1 MQPVDD
7 GHPPNEANPLLA
19 EVLRI
24 VGERIDPPRAELVAE
39 FARSYLRRVPGD
51 ILVGLDPDA
60 TFHHVLGIF
69 EFIER
74 REEPIKV
81 RAFNPTP
88 TEHGYE
94 TKGTVV
100 ELVTDDSPFLH
111 DSVTNELEAHGLR
124 VELVLHPVIGTERSP
139 DGTLRHIRNAR
150 YTTSRESVQHYE
162 LDRKLFAA
170 DLPALERALR
180 SVLEDVRQV
189 VRDFHP
195 MMGRI
200 DRMADLVRVAVGH
213 FPDVTITEGV
223 NFLQWLRDGNFV
235 FLGYREYRV
244 IDTPAGRAVEVVPDS
259 GLGILSD
266 ERQSSMAEPVL
277 LEDLPPDLARRY
289 ETGDLVVITKT
300 NRYSTVHRRAKMDYV
315 GVRMVGPEGETIGE
329 ARLLGLFTSKAYM
342 QPASQ
347 IPILRA
353 KLADIVA
360 AEDLIEGSHD
370 HKKIVELFDGFSKH
384 DLFSADTEDLRRELR
399 ELLDLEERHQVR
411 LFVRRDL
418 LERSVSILVALPR
431 DRFNADLRRQLQEMF
446 MERFRGTAV
455 EYHLSLGESDPAQIH
470 FTVWVEWGTV
480 PEVDLASLEADV
492 VALMRSWGERVAD
505 VLVKWRGEDEGRRL
519 AEAWCERFP
528 EYYTSS
534 VSTEVAA
541 ADILA
546 LDELASS
553 GRPFV
558 VGLRNVA
565 QAGEELTRVVLYRSD
580 GKRPLSELV
589 PTLEHMGM
597 QVVEEVPT
605 RIEAPGS
612 FFIHD
617 FGVRGPDGGALDL
630 DDVGDRVAAALT
642 AVWDGEAE
650 SDRLNRLVVTA
661 GLDHDQV
668 AILRAYRTYWRRVA
682 PVFTVAYV
690 NDTLLAHPAIAANLV
705 RLFELRFDPDADRD
719 AYPAL
724 AGLVSEQLDAVPSR
738 DEDRIL
744 RSFLRL
750 IEATTR
756 TSAFRQGRRSLA
768 FKFRSAD
775 VPDAPRPHPMCEIFV
790 VSADMEGVHL
800 RGGPVARGGIRWSD
814 RREDYRTEVLGLLKA
829 QMTKNAV
836 IVPTGAKGG
845 FVLRYPPSE
854 PAALAD
860 EVRRRYEVFIR
871 GLLDLTDNRV
881 EGRVVHPERVVVH
894 DGDDPYLVVA
904 ADRGTAT
911 FSDLANEIAREYR
924 FWLDDAFASGG
935 STGYDH
941 KKLGIT
947 ARGAWKS
954 LERHFAEIG
963 IDPHTDPFTV
973 VGIGD
978 MSGDVFGNGML
989 CSDRIK
995 LVAAFDHR
1003 HIFLDPDPDP
1013 ARSYAERRRLFD
1025 MAGSSWD
1032 DYDREVISEG
1042 GGVWPRS
1049 AKKIPISPQVRDVL
1063 GISEQVLSPPDLVK
1077 AILTAP
1083 VDLIWNGGIGTYVKA
1098 RDETHEEVGDRGNDA
1113 VRVNGADL
1121 RARVVVEGGNLGFT
1135 QRGRIEYA
1143 RRGGRINTDF
1153 IDNSG
1158 GVDCSDREVNL
1169 KILLGLAEER
1179 GLVDR
1184 EERNRL
1190 VEEAA
1195 DAVVERI
1202 LYDNFQQVQM
1212 ISQEELAS
1220 PHRME
1225 AYDDLMSTLE
1235 DQGIVDRD
1243 IDFLP
1248 TSEEIAER
1256 VRAGEGMTRPEL
1268 AVLLADAKRSL
1279 EESLVDS
1286 DLPDDPYFLTDL
1298 HRYFPENVVERFGDL
1313 VEHHPLRRELV
1324 ATIIANDVV
1333 NSEGVTFVDRLCRQT
1348 GADPSEVVRAY
1359 RVARD
1364 VAGAVRRWEVI
1375 ESLFGR
1381 LDADIWNFLMGRVD
1395 RLVAVLTR
1403 WYLAHLN
1410 GAEMG
1415 AVVATHAPAFRK
1427 VESTLPEA
1435 GPPEWRKEREEEADR
1450 LRQAGVPD
1458 ATARWHAY
1466 MPGLVHAP
1474 DIIEVAERF
1483 GRSVADVTRAFFL
1496 IGQAVRLDR
1505 LEEMVVSLPA
1515 DSPWERWATQTME
1528 DELLALRRA
1537 LVEQVLAEAG
1547 ERSATEAVDHYLA
1560 EHARAVARLV
1570 RFMRG
1575 LDAQAVEDLAPI
1587 LVGIRQVRTL
1597 TG

>member
-7 GHPPNEANPLLA
+7 GRPPSEASPLLT
-19 EVLRI
+19 EVVRI
-24 VGERIDPPRAELVAE
+24 VGERVDPPKAELVRE
-39 FARSYLRRVPGD
+39 FARSYLRRIPGD
-51 ILVGLDPDA
+51 LLPQLDSEA
-60 TFHHVLGIF
+60 TFHHLLGIF

-81 RAFNPTP
+81 RAFNPTL

-94 TKGTVV
+94 TRGTVV

-124 VELVLHPVIGTERSP
+124 VELVLHPVIGTERSS

-162 LDRKLFAA
+162 LDRRLFEA
-170 DLPALERALR
+170 DLPALVRALR
-180 SVLEDVRQV
+180 SVLEDVRRV

-213 FPDVTITEGV
+213 YPDVVITEGV
-223 NFLQWLRDGNFV
+223 NFLQWLRDGNFI

-244 IDTPAGRAVEVVPDS
+244 IETPEGRAVEVVPDS
-259 GLGILSD
+259 GLGLLSD

-277 LEDLPPDLARRY
+277 LAKLPPDLARRY
-289 ETGDLVVITKT
+289 ESGDLVVITKT

-315 GVRMVGPEGETIGE
+315 GVRMVGPDGETIGE
-329 ARLLGLFTSKAYM
+329 ARLVGLFTSKAYM

-384 DLFSADTEDLRRELR
+384 DLFSADTDDLRRELR

-431 DRFNADLRRQLQEMF
+431 DRFNAELRRRLQDMF
-446 MERFRGTAV
+446 MERFHGTAV

-470 FTVWVEWGTV
+470 FTVWVEWGNV
-480 PEVDLASLEADV
+480 PEVDLSSLEADV
-492 VALMRSWGERVAD
+492 VSLMRSWGEQVAD
-505 VLVKWRGEDEGRRL
+505 VLIHRRGEEEGRRL
-519 AEAWCERFP
+519 AETWCERFP

-534 VSTEVAA
+534 VATDVAA
-541 ADILA
+541 DDILR

-553 GRPFV
+553 GRSFV
-558 VGLRNVA
+558 VGLRNLA

-605 RIEAPGS
+605 RLEAPGS

-630 DDVGDRVAAALT
+630 DAVGERVAAALT
-642 AVWDGEAE
+642 AVWEGSAE

-661 GLDHDQV
+661 GLDHHQV

-682 PVFTVAYV
+682 PVFTVGYV
-690 NDTLLAHPAIAANLV
+690 NDTLLAHPQIAANLV

-719 AYPAL
+719 EYPMVAAL
-724 AGLVSEQLDAVPSR
+724 LAEQLDAVPSR

-756 TSAFRQGRRSLA
+756 TSAFRDDRESLA

-775 VPDAPRPHPMCEIFV
+775 VPDAPRPHPMAEIFV
-790 VSADMEGVHL
+790 IANDVEGIHL

-814 RREDYRTEVLGLLKA
+814 RREDYRTEVLGLLKS

-845 FVLRYPPSE
+845 FVLRTPPTD
-854 PAALAD
+854 PADLAE
-860 EVRRRYEVFIR
+860 EVRRRYAVFIR

-881 EGRVVHPERVVVH
+881 EGRVRHPDRVVVH

-911 FSDLANEIAREYR
+911 FSDLANEIAREYH

-954 LERHFAEIG
+954 LERHFAELG
-963 IDPHTDPFTV
+963 IDPYADPFTV

-989 CSDRIK
+989 CSDKIR

-1003 HIFLDPDPDP
+1003 HIFIDPDPDP
-1013 ARSYAERRRLFD
+1013 RRSYAERRRLFE
-1025 MAGSSWD
+1025 MERSSWA
-1032 DYDREVISEG
+1032 DYDPDVISEG

-1049 AKKIPISPQVRDVL
+1049 AKKVPISPEARKAL
-1063 GISEQVLSPPDLVK
+1063 GITDEVLAPPDLIR

-1098 RDETHEEVGDRGNDA
+1098 RDETNEEVGDRSNDA
-1113 VRVNGADL
+1113 VRVDAADL

-1143 RRGGRINTDF
+1143 RAGGRINTDF

-1179 GLVDR
+1179 GRLERDD
-1184 EERNRL
+1184 RNRL
-1190 VEEAA
+1190 VQEAA
-1195 DAVVERI
+1195 EGVVDRI
-1202 LYDNFQQVQM
+1202 LYDNFLQVQM
-1212 ISQEELAS
+1212 LSQEELAS

-1235 DQGIVDRD
+1235 AQGIVDRS

-1256 VRAGEGMTRPEL
+1256 VRVGEGMTRPEL

-1279 EESLVDS
+1279 EESLVAS

-1298 HRYFPENVVERFGDL
+1298 HRYFPDNVVERFGDL

-1324 ATIIANDVV
+1324 ATIVANDVV

-1348 GADPSEVVRAY
+1348 GADPAEVVRAY

-1364 VAGAVRRWEVI
+1364 VAGAVRRWEMI

-1381 LDADIWNFLMGRVD
+1381 LDAETWNVLMGRVD

-1403 WYLAHLN
+1403 WYLARLN
-1410 GAEMG
+1410 GVAMG
-1415 AVVATHAPAFRK
+1415 EIVAAHGPAFRE
-1427 VESTLPEA
+1427 VEATLPEA
-1435 GPPEWRKEREEEADR
+1435 GPPEWRKERDEEVER
-1450 LRQAGVPD
+1450 LRRAGVPD
-1458 ATARWHAY
+1458 ATARWHAF

-1483 GRSVADVTRAFFL
+1483 ARSVPDVTRAFFL
-1496 IGQAVRLDR
+1496 VGQAVRLDR
-1505 LEEMVVSLPA
+1505 LEEMVVALPA
-1515 DSPWERWATQTME
+1515 DSPWDRWATQTME

-1537 LVEQVLAEAG
+1537 LVCEILAEG
-1547 ERSATEAVDHYLA
+1547 GGRSATEAVDHYLA
-1560 EHARAVARLV
+1560 EHSRAVARLV
-1570 RFMRG
+1570 RFMRS
-1575 LDAQAVEDLAPI
+1575 LEAQPVEDLAPV
-1587 LVGIRQVRTL
+1587 LVGIRQVRAL
-1597 TG
+1597 IS

>member
-1 MQPVDD
+1 MHTVDD
-7 GHPPNEANPLLA
+7 GHPSSEASPLLTG
-19 EVLRI
+19 VLEAIGSR
-24 VGERIDPPRAELVAE
+24 VDPDRAELVAE
-39 FARSYLRRVPGD
+39 FARAYLRRVPGN
-51 ILVGLDPDA
+51 LVDTLEVEP
-60 TFHHVLGIF
+60 TFRHVLGLF
-69 EFIER
+69 EFIYR

-81 RAFNPTP
+81 RAFNPTVA
-88 TEHGYE
+88 EHGYE

-100 ELVTDDSPFLH
+100 ELVTDDAPFLH
-111 DSVTNELEAHGLR
+111 DSVTNEIEAHGLR
-124 VELVLHPVIGTERSP
+124 VELVLHPVIGTERAS

-162 LDRKLFAA
+162 LDRRLFDA
-170 DLPALERALR
+170 DLPSLERALR
-180 SVLEDVRQV
+180 SVLDDVRRV

-200 DRMADLVRVAVGH
+200 DRMSDLVRVAVGH
-213 FPDVTITEGV
+213 YPDATITEGV
-223 NFLQWLRDGNFV
+223 DFLQWLRDGNFV

-244 IDTPAGRAVEVVPDS
+244 IDTPEGKAVEVVPDT

-266 ERQSSMAEPVL
+266 ERQSSLAEPVL
-277 LEDLPPDLARRY
+277 LKDLPPDLARRY
-289 ETGDLVVITKT
+289 ESGDLVVITKT
-300 NRYSTVHRRAKMDYV
+300 NRYSTVHRRAKMDYI
-315 GVRMVGPEGETIGE
+315 GVRMVGPDGETIGE
-329 ARLLGLFTSKAYM
+329 ARLVGLFTSKAYM

-347 IPILRA
+347 IPILRR

-384 DLFSADTEDLRRELR
+384 DLFAADTEDLRRELR

-431 DRFNADLRRQLQEMF
+431 DRFNAELRRRLQDLF

-470 FTVWVEWGTV
+470 FTVWVEWGNV
-480 PEVDLASLEADV
+480 PEIDLSSLEAEV
-492 VALMRSWGERVAD
+492 VSLMRSWSERVVDTILAR
-505 VLVKWRGEDEGRRL
+505 VGEDEGRRL
-519 AEAWCERFP
+519 AEIWCHRFP

-534 VSTEVAA
+534 TPVEVAA
-541 ADILA
+541 EDIIR
-546 LDELASS
+546 LDELAAS
-553 GRPFV
+553 GRSFV

-597 QVVEEVPT
+597 EVVEEVPT
-605 RIEAPGS
+605 RIEPPGS

-630 DDVGDRVAAALT
+630 EEAGERVTAALT
-642 AVWDGEAE
+642 AVWEGAAE
-650 SDRLNRLVVTA
+650 SDRLNRLVITA
-661 GLDHDQV
+661 GLDHVQV

-690 NDTLLAHPAIAANLV
+690 NDTLLAHPRIAANLV
-705 RLFELRFDPDADRD
+705 KLFELRFDPSLSRD
-719 AYPAL
+719 DYPSL
-724 AGLVSEQLDAVPSR
+724 YGIVTEQLDEVPSR

-756 TSAFRQGRRSLA
+756 TSAFVPDRQSLA

-775 VPDAPRPHPMCEIFV
+775 VPDAPRPHPMAEIFV
-790 VSADMEGVHL
+790 IASGVEGIHL

-814 RREDYRTEVLGLLKA
+814 RREDYRTEVLGLMKA

-845 FVLRYPPSE
+845 FVLRRPPSD
-854 PAALAD
+854 PADVRA
-860 EVRRRYEVFIR
+860 EVRRQYAVFIR

-881 EGRVVHPERVVVH
+881 GGRVVHPEHVVVH
-894 DGDDPYLVVA
+894 DGEDPYLVVA

-911 FSDLANEIAREYR
+911 FSDLANQIAREYG

-941 KKLGIT
+941 KQLGIT

-954 LERHFAEIG
+954 LERHFAELG
-963 IDPHTDPFTV
+963 IDPYTDPFTV

-989 CSDRIK
+989 GSDKIK

-1013 ARSYAERRRLFD
+1013 AASYAERKRLFELER
-1025 MAGSSWD
+1025 SSWD
-1032 DYDREVISEG
+1032 DYNRDLISPG

-1049 AKKIPISPQVRDVL
+1049 AKKVELSPQARKVL
-1063 GISEQVLSPPDLVK
+1063 GIDDEVLAPPDLIR

-1083 VDLIWNGGIGTYVKA
+1083 VDLLWNGGIGTYVKA
-1098 RDETHEEVGDRGNDA
+1098 RTESNDEVGDRANDP
-1113 VRVNGADL
+1113 VRVDGADL
-1121 RARVVVEGGNLGFT
+1121 RVRVAVEGGNLGFT
-1135 QRGRIEYA
+1135 QRGRIEFA
-1143 RRGGRINTDF
+1143 RAGGRINTDF

-1190 VEEAA
+1190 IREAA
-1195 DAVVERI
+1195 DSVVERI

-1225 AYDDLMSTLE
+1225 AYDELMATLE
-1235 DQGIVDRD
+1235 SQGILDRA

-1248 TSEEIAER
+1248 TSEEMAER
-1256 VRAGEGMTRPEL
+1256 ARTGEGLTRPEL
-1268 AVLLADAKRSL
+1268 AVLLADSKRSL
-1279 EESLVDS
+1279 EEDLVAS
-1286 DLPDDPYFLTDL
+1286 DLPDSGYFVADL
-1298 HRYFPENVVERFGDL
+1298 KRYFPENVMERFGDL
-1313 VEHHPLRRELV
+1313 AEDHPLRRELV
-1324 ATIIANDVV
+1324 ATIVANDVV

-1348 GADPSEVVRAY
+1348 GAEPSEVVRAY

-1364 VAGAVRRWEVI
+1364 VAGAVRRWEMI
-1375 ESLFGR
+1375 ESLFGK
-1381 LDADIWNFLMGRVD
+1381 LDAATWNMLMSRVD
-1395 RLVAVLTR
+1395 RLVATLTR
-1403 WYLAHLN
+1403 WYLARLN
-1410 GAEMG
+1410 GAPLEEI
-1415 AVVATHAPAFRK
+1415 VAMHAPAFRE
-1427 VESTLPEA
+1427 VEVTIPEA
-1435 GPPEWRKEREEEADR
+1435 GPPEWRREREEEAER
-1450 LRQAGVPD
+1450 LRRAGVPD
-1458 ATARWHAY
+1458 ATARWHAC

-1474 DIIEVAERF
+1474 DIIEVADRF
-1483 GRSVADVTRAFFL
+1483 SRPVPDVTRAFFL
-1496 IGQAVRLDR
+1496 VGQAVRLDR
-1505 LEEMVVSLPA
+1505 LEEMVAELPA
-1515 DSPWERWATQTME
+1515 ESPWARWALQTME
-1528 DELLALRRA
+1528 DELLAVRRE
-1537 LVEQVLAEAG
+1537 LVERVLAEAG
-1547 ERSATEAVDHYLA
+1547 DRSATEAVDHFLVQ
-1560 EHARAVARLV
+1560 HARAVARLV
-1570 RFMRG
+1570 RFMRS
-1575 LDAQAVEDLAPI
+1575 LESESVEDLAPV

-1597 TG
+1597 IG